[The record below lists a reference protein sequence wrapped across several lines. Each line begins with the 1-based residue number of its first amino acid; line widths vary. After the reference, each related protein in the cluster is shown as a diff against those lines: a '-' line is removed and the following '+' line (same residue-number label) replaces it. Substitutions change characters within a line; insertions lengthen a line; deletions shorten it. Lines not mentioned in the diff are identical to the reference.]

1 LDNDFTDNDRLQNPA
16 ATPPVEPRPIR
27 VLVLDD
33 EEALRDVV
41 SHALSLSGCTV
52 ETACEGG
59 EGLQLLLS
67 RNFDVVVTD
76 LMMEPMDGLTFLAE
90 ALRIWPWLGVVV
102 FSGFIQGSVR
112 EQAKELGIE
121 TILQKPISYK
131 LLVASVLEEAAR
143 MRQRVES
150 AEHAPFAYVQYHLS
164 AIRDITKTAIESPN
178 LKEALRN
185 MATSFGNVFSATA
198 TGILSLEESEAVLV
212 VSIKEP
218 LPQTFVDAMEQSVR
232 ERYNLLTGHAIDL
245 DIAIEVQGSAI
256 DETSDR
262 AVPTNFFGVPI
273 ISSGEIRGILV
284 LALGEGYQHTT
295 AEMSF
300 IYHAANHLSTV
311 LTAFHRIRMQAVH
324 DELTGL
330 YNRRRLE
337 EELQSIWDIGR
348 RYGFSAGVMIFDIDH
363 FKHINDTYGHP
374 VGDQVLREL
383 SVLAREVC
391 RASDTIARYGGDEF
405 VMALPDTQPA
415 DLDALGARLLSKVRE
430 HLFCAE
436 THKIRCTVS
445 VGAACSNHAEHQAET
460 HDDVLGHA
468 DQALYISKRKGRNQ
482 STIWGQAAAREA
494 QQHSDKVTNETDL
507 MPLISGERPE
517 HKGRVLVVDDEIS
530 VRLLLS
536 AMVEALGYH
545 VEVVETGEEATV
557 MLQMADPPFDAVL
570 IDLNL
575 SDMSGLDLLERI
587 DRFDIPVAKVV
598 VTGEATLDNAVKSMR
613 MGAHDFLEKP
623 IQLEH
628 LTMTLVHAIEYR
640 RLQAENLQYQT
651 HLEEL
656 VRLKS
661 RELESSLAR
670 TRDSFEFTLQ
680 ALAATLDARECSTGQ
695 HSQRVQTI
703 TRLLA
708 SLMGVG
714 DEQLI
719 AIEHGALLHDIGKIG
734 IPDRILL
741 KEAALNEEEWAVM
754 RTHPTIA
761 YEILRDC
768 PDLAEAAK
776 VVHSHH
782 EKFDGT
788 GYPNGLAGDKIP
800 QGARIF
806 TVVDAYDAMRSD
818 RPYHASASSEWA
830 CKEIS
835 EGSGTQ
841 FDPAVVTAF
850 LAHVD
855 KIEELGR
862 WRPKG

>member
-1 LDNDFTDNDRLQNPA
+1 MDHPPTDNAPIAQAPPA
-16 ATPPVEPRPIR
+16 PVDPTTVR

-33 EEALRDVV
+33 EEPLREVV
-41 SHALSLSGCTV
+41 RNALSLAGCTV

-59 EGLQLLLS
+59 EGLQLLLTQS
-67 RNFDVVVTD
+67 FDVVVTD
-76 LMMEPMDGLTFLAE
+76 LMMEPMDGLTFLTE

-102 FSGFIQGSVR
+102 FSGFVR
-112 EQAKELGIE
+112 GGVKERALDLGID
-121 TILQKPISYK
+121 TILQKPVAYD
-131 LLVASVLEEAAR
+131 LLVSSVLKEAAK
-143 MRQRVES
+143 MRQRIAS

-164 AIRDITKTAIESPN
+164 AIRDITKTAIESKDLN
-178 LKEALRN
+178 AALRD
-185 MATSFGNVFSATA
+185 MAGSFGSVFSSAA
-198 TGILSLEESEAVLV
+198 TGILSLDEGGAVLV
-212 VSIKEP
+212 VSVPASVPPTYIE
-218 LPQTFVDAMEQSVR
+218 AMERGVR
-232 ERYNLLTGHAIDL
+232 ERYHLLTGRSLEMEIDVQVEEGCL
-245 DIAIEVQGSAI
+245 DAASQHLDPA
-256 DETSDR
+256 DLF
-262 AVPTNFFGVPI
+262 AVPI
-273 ISSGEIRGILV
+273 ISSGAVRGILM
-284 LALGEGYQHTT
+284 LALEEGYERTG
-295 AEMSF
+295 AEISF

-311 LTAFHRIRMQAVH
+311 LTAFHRIRVQAVH

-337 EELQSIWDIGR
+337 EELQSVWDLGQ

-415 DLDALGARLLSKVRE
+415 DLDALGARLLNKVRG

-482 STIWGQAAAREA
+482 YTIWGQAAAREA
-494 QQHSDKVTNETDL
+494 QHHSDKFTSKTDL

-587 DRFDIPVAKVV
+587 DRFDIPIAKVV

-640 RLQAENLQYQT
+640 RLQSENLQYQT

-714 DEQLI
+714 DEQLS

-741 KEAALNEEEWAVM
+741 KAGALNEEEWAVM

-788 GYPNGLAGDKIP
+788 GYPNGLAGDQIP

-806 TVVDAYDAMRSD
+806 TAVDAYDAMRSD

-830 CKEIS
+830 CKELS
-835 EGSGTQ
+835 AGSGTQ

-855 KIEELGR
+855 KIEELGG
-862 WRPKG
+862 WKPKG